1 MRVNELIEILRDNEN
16 PNVLDYLEEAAD
28 ALEAQQERINELT
41 TELQNEMHR
50 HDRLQDFE
58 VAEAQQLAEIKA
70 ERDSLKAELKCAMGC
85 GGCMHCRGDWRAEP
99 CCTCHQDKDF
109 PEWEWKG
116 TDDNE
121 RRIG

>member
-28 ALEAQQERINELT
+28 ALEAQQERINGLT

-70 ERDSLKAELKCAMGC
+70 ERDILKAELKCAMGC
-85 GGCMHCRGDWRAEP
+85 GGCKHNQGDWRDEP
-99 CCTCHQDKDF
+99 CDTCRKDKNF
-109 PEWEWKG
+109 PAWEWRG
-116 TDDNE
+116 
-121 RRIG
+121 